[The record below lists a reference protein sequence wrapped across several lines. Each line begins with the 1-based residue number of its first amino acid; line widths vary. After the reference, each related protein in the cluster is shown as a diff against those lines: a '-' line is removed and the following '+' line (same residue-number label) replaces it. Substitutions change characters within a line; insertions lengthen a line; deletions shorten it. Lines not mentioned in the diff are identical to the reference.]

1 MCKGITRESFIN
13 IYKHITYKFPDRNQ
27 KRSFSIRSKNENFN
41 EKTNKG
47 DRIQYTLN
55 VLFKIIEMSL
65 LTRKKKG
72 KKSEKQT
79 KLADFLPSHN

>member
-1 MCKGITRESFIN
+1 MCKGITREFFIN

-41 EKTNKG
+41 EKMNKG

-65 LTRKKKG
+65 LTRKKR
-72 KKSEKQT
+72 EE
-79 KLADFLPSHN
+79 N

>member
-1 MCKGITRESFIN
+1 MCKGITRNPFIN

-27 KRSFSIRSKNENFN
+27 KRSFRRSKNENFN

-47 DRIQYTLN
+47 DRNTIYIECAFL
-55 VLFKIIEMSL
+55 KIIEMSL
-65 LTRKKKG
+65 LTRKKG

-79 KLADFLPSHN
+79 KLADC